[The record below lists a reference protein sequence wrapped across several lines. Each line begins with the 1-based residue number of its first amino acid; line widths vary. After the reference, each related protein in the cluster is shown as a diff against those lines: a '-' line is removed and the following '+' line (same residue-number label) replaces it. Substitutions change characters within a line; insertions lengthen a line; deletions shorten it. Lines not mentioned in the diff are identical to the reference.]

1 MSKCTSDVLVHV
13 YECCKCPSVGV
24 QCLYKCTS
32 VVSVKNAPVQ
42 CLYKCTSAVSVL
54 V

>member
-1 MSKCTSDVLVHV
+1 MTKCISAVLVYV
-13 YECCKCPSVGV
+13 YECCNFPSVGV

-32 VVSVKNAPVQ
+32 VVSV
-42 CLYKCTSAVSVL
+42 L

>member
-1 MSKCTSDVLVHV
+1 MLKGTSAMLVQV

-32 VVSVKNAPVQ
+32 GA
-42 CLYKCTSAVSVL
+42 SVL